1 MNGGPRAP
9 YSLSAPAKI
18 NLYLHVTGRRPDGYH
33 LLDSL
38 VVFADIADR
47 LEFRPAAD
55 LDLELRGPFAGGCGP
70 AQDNLVL
77 RAGRALRQ
85 AAGISAGAS
94 IELTKNIPP
103 AAGLGGGSAD
113 AAAALR
119 GLARLWNLAEED
131 VDLAALGLEIGA
143 DVPVCLAGRASF
155 VCGIGEE
162 LAAAPELPAAGLLL
176 VNPGVSLAT
185 PSVFAARRG
194 GFTPPGR
201 FTGAVGSAG
210 ELAALLADRNND
222 LTEAAMRLAPAIGDV
237 IGALEKLPG
246 CRLAR
251 MTGSGATCFGLFDDR
266 DAAAAAAAGI
276 EREGLWVHPAGI
288 AAAC

>member
-1 MNGGPRAP
+1 MNGGPQAS

-47 LEFRPAAD
+47 LVFRLADKLD
-55 LDLELRGPFAGGCGP
+55 LDMRGPFAGDCGP
-70 AQDNLVL
+70 VEDNLVL
-77 RAGRALRQ
+77 RAARALRQ
-85 AAGISAGAS
+85 AAGISACAT

-113 AAAALR
+113 AAAALK
-119 GLARLWNLAEED
+119 GLARLWNIAEGD
-131 VDLAALGLEIGA
+131 VDLTALGLEIGA
-143 DVPVCLAGRASF
+143 DVPVCLAGVPSF
-155 VCGIGEE
+155 VGGIGDE
-162 LAAAPELPAAGLLL
+162 LAAAPDLPAAGLLL

-194 GFTPPGR
+194 GFTPAGQ
-201 FTGAVGSAG
+201 FTDAVGSAA
-210 ELAALLADRNND
+210 ELAALLAERNND
-222 LTEAAMRLAPAIGDV
+222 LTEAATRLAPAIGDV
-237 IGALEKLPG
+237 TGALRSLPG

-251 MTGSGATCFGLFDDR
+251 MTGSGATCFGLFDSR
-266 DAAAAAAAGI
+266 DIAAAAAAGI
-276 EREGLWVHPAGI
+276 EREGLWVYPTGI
-288 AAAC
+288 AGAG